1 MCHRQYHIQYS
12 NVIMRR
18 NFRGNSVQRAEK
30 VRGSFFVLFF
40 TLRYIQ
46 LSAYRFM
53 HASVQVGFFYCC
65 LNENQSQLCC
75 QVLSYGT
82 RVHLGKKKIMKHN
95 AFIHQASVITTSG
108 KLDIYFLCRGIFLCQ
123 ILSAQEPFTSTN
135 KKYLICA
142 FLKKIVIPLCVLLL
156 NL

>member
-30 VRGSFFVLFF
+30 VRGSFFALFF

-65 LNENQSQLCC
+65 LNENQS
-75 QVLSYGT
+75 
-82 RVHLGKKKIMKHN
+82 
-95 AFIHQASVITTSG
+95 
-108 KLDIYFLCRGIFLCQ
+108 
-123 ILSAQEPFTSTN
+123 
-135 KKYLICA
+135 
-142 FLKKIVIPLCVLLL
+142 
-156 NL
+156 